1 MIGLKL
7 RDEFLGSHMPGTAI
21 SLRNSDNTGAVQ
33 QTPDRILE
41 ITYPTADVQTALK
54 QLSSQRAQKPIV
66 LMGDRGRG
74 KSHIMAVMHH
84 AVESPEIVQQW
95 AREWGN
101 NFDIPLLKDIEILR
115 GYKAISEPVHNHE
128 YPLLWNLL
136 FDRHP
141 RGEFYRGKFQQMAQ
155 QYPPKSLLMEMF
167 QDQPTVLIL
176 DEFQKWFDGLKDEK
190 GKQGNKWWTW
200 ASNFVQNLS
209 EIAEENPEKLIL
221 VISVLDNQTE
231 AFGQVHRNHP
241 VVVDFRGPTAKQD
254 RQKMVLHRLFE
265 NRNNI
270 PEKDVQNLT
279 NVYATERFRLRF
291 SHLPE
296 TERPQRIAEVMQSW
310 PFSPELMQLLEEH
323 ILMAEA
329 AQEARDL
336 IRILAQAYRA
346 RGENVPIMTPADF
359 MVDEDSGGVQS
370 LLDSI
375 ATAGAQ
381 EKLREIAQSNLELV
395 IASGEQIPH
404 ARELVSALWMRSMS
418 PSRTNGGSRYEL
430 HLDITRDKVIDDNSF
445 NAEISALIENSKNIH
460 GEETPQGRLR
470 FDINEN
476 PRSLVRATAKND
488 RLWQL
493 GSQVTGQTTYPE
505 ADIQHIRDTIRHIL
519 VPEAKEATSRIII
532 LGPNWENNPW
542 VELDER
548 DKPQNWDRPVT
559 IAIPVSF
566 KNVATG
572 RIPTLGKWLVENV
585 PVKRNTIR
593 FLLISNNEGTFED
606 AELRFLARCSYL
618 TSVAWK
624 DDPKYLALKRDFDN
638 PLRAL
643 LKERFDRFAVLRN
656 WNYQKP
662 DECNFDVERI
672 TAKGTEIPDFVEN
685 KLKSDLF
692 DPAEFTNLILRY
704 AQQSRT
710 VGEILDELS
719 EPPATPDK
727 DAVIYLGATQIY
739 EEILKV
745 AAKGRIILNVNG
757 DWIGRQPDH
766 QDDDTAYRFIRGR
779 AFRQG
784 NELRQVQ
791 LGLPGATGGFT
802 VTGPKAVPQPQPVVP
817 GATPTGISTTPVPP
831 GGGPVVAPGGDT
843 GVTFWPTT
851 PNVKVQRT
859 EQPTT
864 GINLIGSFEKWGISP
879 TQELNSAKIEFNNIT
894 VQQIKQILQRVPSA
908 FRASLE
914 ITYSQD
920 QEQEK

>member
-1 MIGLKL
+1 MIKLKL

-33 QTPDRILE
+33 QSPNRILE

-54 QLSSQRAQKPIV
+54 QLSTQRAQKPIV

-84 AVESPEIVQQW
+84 AVESAETVQQW

-101 NFDIPLLKDIEILR
+101 KVDVPLLKDIELLR
-115 GYKAISEPVHNHE
+115 GFRAISEPVHNHE

-141 RGEFYRGKFQQMAQ
+141 RGEFYRGKFQQMNQ
-155 QYPPKSLLMEMF
+155 PYPPKSLLMDMF
-167 QDQPTVLIL
+167 KDQPTVLIL
-176 DEFQKWFDGLKDEK
+176 DEFQKWFDGLNDEK

-200 ASNFVQNLS
+200 ASNFTQNLS
-209 EIAEENPEKLIL
+209 EISEENPDKLII

-231 AFGQVHRNHP
+231 AFRQVHRNHP
-241 VVVDFRGPTAKQD
+241 VVVDFRGPTAKHD
-254 RQKMVLHRLFE
+254 RLKMVLHRLFE

-270 PEKDVQNLT
+270 PENDIQNIT
-279 NVYATERFRLRF
+279 SVYASERFRLRF
-291 SHLPE
+291 SNLPE
-296 TERPQRIAEVMQSW
+296 TEKPQKIAEVIHSW

-346 RGENVPIMTPADF
+346 RGENAPLMTPADF
-359 MVDEDSGGVQS
+359 LVDEDSGGVQS

-395 IASGEQIPH
+395 TASGEQIPH
-404 ARELVSALWMRSMS
+404 AQELVSALWMRSMS
-418 PSRTNGGSRYEL
+418 PSRTNGGTRHEL
-430 HLDITRDKVIDDNSF
+430 HLDITRDAVIDDNSF
-445 NAEISALIENSKNIH
+445 NAEISALVDNSKNIH
-460 GEETPQGRLR
+460 GEETPQGKLR

-488 RLWQL
+488 RLWQS

-519 VPEAKEATSRIII
+519 VPEAKEPTSRVIV

-542 VELDER
+542 TELDDR

-559 IAIPVSF
+559 MAIPVSI
-566 KNVATG
+566 KDVATG
-572 RIPTLGKWLVENV
+572 RIPILGKWLVENV

-593 FLLISNNEGTFED
+593 FLLISNSEGIFKD
-606 AELRFLARCSYL
+606 GELRFLARCSYL

-624 DDPKYLALKRDFDN
+624 DDPKYLALKRDFDT

-643 LKERFDRFAVLRN
+643 LKERFDRFAILRN

-662 DECNFDVERI
+662 EECNFDVERI
-672 TAKGTEIPDFVEN
+672 TVKGIEIPDFVEN
-685 KLKSDLF
+685 KIKSDLF
-692 DPAEFTNLILRY
+692 DPAEFAGLILRY
-704 AQQSRT
+704 AQQSKT

-727 DAVIYLGATQIY
+727 EAVVYLGAMQIY
-739 EEILKV
+739 EEILKI
-745 AAKGRIILNVNG
+745 AAKGKVILNVNG
-757 DWIGRQPDH
+757 DWVGRQPDH
-766 QDDDTAYRFIRGR
+766 QDDDAAYHFIRAR
-779 AFRQG
+779 AFRTGQ
-784 NELRQVQ
+784 ELRNIQ

-802 VTGPKAVPQPQPVVP
+802 VSGPKTQAQPQPPTGPVPVPQP
-817 GATPTGISTTPVPP
+817 PTGGPGTTT
-831 GGGPVVAPGGDT
+831 GGGTGGT
-843 GVTFWPTT
+843 LWPTS
-851 PNVKVQRT
+851 PNIKVNRT
-859 EQPTT
+859 DQPTT
-864 GINLIGSFEKWGISP
+864 GINLIGSFEKWGISG
-879 TQELNSAKIEFNNIT
+879 TQELSSAKIEFNNIT

-908 FRASLE
+908 FRASME
-914 ITYSQD
+914 IAYNE
-920 QEQEK
+920 EQEHKK